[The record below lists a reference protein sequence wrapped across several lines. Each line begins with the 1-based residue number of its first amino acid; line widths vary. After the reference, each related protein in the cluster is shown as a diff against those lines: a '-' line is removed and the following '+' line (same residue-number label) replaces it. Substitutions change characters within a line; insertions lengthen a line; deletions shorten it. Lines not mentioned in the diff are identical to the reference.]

1 MTWGR
6 EHRDGLVPAGD
17 GASREVPVAGG
28 ARVEQRRIVV
38 GVDGSQWSKA
48 ALAWA
53 VRQAELTGAVVEA
66 VTAWEL
72 PATSGLDPQLY
83 LDYPAA
89 AAKMLTDAIA
99 EVGSRATVHPRVK
112 PGHPAEVLVGASDG
126 AELLVVGSRGHG
138 GFMGALLGSVSLHCI
153 RHAHCPV
160 VVIRGTRLD
169 AREAPAPGP
178 ARSRVR

>member
-1 MTWGR
+1 MTG
-6 EHRDGLVPAGD
+6 GD
-17 GASREVPVAGG
+17 
-28 ARVEQRRIVV
+28 RVEQRRIVA
-38 GVDGSQWSKA
+38 GVDGSAWSRA

-99 EVGSRATVHPRVK
+99 EVGSRAPVHPRVK
-112 PGHPAEVLVGASDG
+112 PGHAADVLVEASAG

-138 GFMGALLGSVSLHCI
+138 GFMGAWLGSVSLHCLH
-153 RHAHCPV
+153 HAHCPV
-160 VVIRGTRLD
+160 VVIRGTQPGTGST
-169 AREAPAPGP
+169 PAPGP
-178 ARSRVR
+178 AVSTAQ

>member
-1 MTWGR
+1 MT
-6 EHRDGLVPAGD
+6 GD
-17 GASREVPVAGG
+17 QQI
-28 ARVEQRRIVV
+28 EQRRIVA
-38 GVDGSQWSKA
+38 GVDGSPWSKA

-89 AAKMLTDAIA
+89 AARMLTEAIA
-99 EVGSRATVHPRVK
+99 EAGSRVAVHPRVK
-112 PGHPAEVLVGASDG
+112 PGHPAEVLVEASAG

-138 GFMGALLGSVSLHCI
+138 KFMGALLGSVSLHCLH
-153 RHAHCPV
+153 HAHCPV
-160 VVIRGTRLD
+160 VVIRG
-169 AREAPAPGP
+169 ARPDTGRPPGPGP
-178 ARSRVR
+178 AVNTV

>member
-1 MTWGR
+1 MAGCAGGMT
-6 EHRDGLVPAGD
+6 PD
-17 GASREVPVAGG
+17 GASAFSESAVTGG
-28 ARVEQRRIVV
+28 QRMEQRRIVA

-89 AAKMLTDAIA
+89 AARMLSDAIA
-99 EVGSRATVHPRVK
+99 EVGGRAAVRPRVA
-112 PGHPAEVLVGASDG
+112 PGHPAQLLVEASAG

-138 GFMGALLGSVSLHCI
+138 GFVGTLLGSVSLHCLH
-153 RHAHCPV
+153 HAHCPV
-160 VVIRGTRLD
+160 VVIRGDRPDTGR
-169 AREAPAPGP
+169 APEHGLAL
-178 ARSRVR
+178 SRVP

>member
-1 MTWGR
+1 MGAGSTEGALCP
-6 EHRDGLVPAGD
+6 LVL
-17 GASREVPVAGG
+17 ASGEVPVAGDP
-28 ARVEQRRIVV
+28 AEEQQRRIVA
-38 GVDGSQWSKA
+38 GVDGSPWSKA

-99 EVGSRATVHPRVK
+99 EAGGQATVHPRVK
-112 PGHPAEVLVGASDG
+112 PGHAADVLVEASAG

-138 GFMGALLGSVSLHCI
+138 GFVGALLGSVSLHCLH
-153 RHAHCPV
+153 HAQCPV
-160 VVIRGTRLD
+160 VVVRGATAD
-169 AREAPAPGP
+169 KGKAPQHGP
-178 ARSRVR
+178 AASRVW

>member
-1 MTWGR
+1 M
-6 EHRDGLVPAGD
+6 PAGA
-17 GASREVPVAGG
+17 GALGRVPVTKGQ
-28 ARVEQRRIVV
+28 RVEQRRIVA

-89 AAKMLTDAIA
+89 
-99 EVGSRATVHPRVK
+99 RPR
-112 PGHPAEVLVGASDG
+112 PN
-126 AELLVVGSRGHG
+126 
-138 GFMGALLGSVSLHCI
+138 F
-153 RHAHCPV
+153 
-160 VVIRGTRLD
+160 T
-169 AREAPAPGP
+169 ARTTWPSCPAPPTCSRSQAPWTPPPRWPGTGSP
-178 ARSRVR
+178 ATSPAALTG

>member
-1 MTWGR
+1 MT
-6 EHRDGLVPAGD
+6 
-17 GASREVPVAGG
+17 GG
-28 ARVEQRRIVV
+28 QYVEQRRIVV
-38 GVDGSQWSKA
+38 GVDGSACSRA

-99 EVGSRATVHPRVK
+99 EAGGRATVHPRVK
-112 PGHPAEVLVGASDG
+112 PGHAAEVLAGASAG

-138 GFMGALLGSVSLHCI
+138 GFVGALLGSVSLHCLH
-153 RHAHCPV
+153 HAHCPV
-160 VVIRGTRLD
+160 AVIRGTRPD
-169 AREAPAPGP
+169 MGTTSRPGP
-178 ARSRVR
+178 AASTVR

>member
-1 MTWGR
+1 M
-6 EHRDGLVPAGD
+6 GLCLPA
-17 GASREVPVAGG
+17 PVRSGSVSVTGG
-28 ARVEQRRIVV
+28 QHVEQRRIVV
-38 GVDGSQWSKA
+38 GVDGSAWSRA

-99 EVGSRATVHPRVK
+99 EVDSRAPVHPRVK
-112 PGHPAEVLVGASDG
+112 PGHAAEVLAGASAG

-138 GFMGALLGSVSLHCI
+138 GFMGTLLGSVSLHCLH
-153 RHAHCPV
+153 HAQCPV
-160 VVIRGTRLD
+160 VVIRGTRPD
-169 AREAPAPGP
+169 TGEAPEPGP
-178 ARSRVR
+178 AATRVR